1 MYGLFGSKTRT
12 WLLFTPVDVIGSHF
26 VPKTVENMTFRILY
40 QICHMKPLY
49 HEFSCVC
56 ESFNIIQTLQVA
68 YSSGAHWLRAISVP
82 LGMAGTQ
89 LRATFYVETSA
100 LCMLISF
107 QIWMK
112 FEEIN
117 RILLQF
123 YLLRTSSFWGLRPQT
138 PALYF
143 RESKLNQ
150 FRVKYRRIL
159 WTKKSAS
166 IVILFVILFLGA
178 APPRSLL
185 FISGNQIL
193 TNFVSNTDEI
203 YKQINRIPL

>member
-1 MYGLFGSKTRT
+1 MHIHQAYIFIPNPIFLNFLFREMKIEKCIPTYHFESK
-12 WLLFTPVDVIGSHF
+12 
-26 VPKTVENMTFRILY
+26 
-40 QICHMKPLY
+40 
-49 HEFSCVC
+49 
-56 ESFNIIQTLQVA
+56 
-68 YSSGAHWLRAISVP
+68 
-82 LGMAGTQ
+82 
-89 LRATFYVETSA
+89 

>member
-1 MYGLFGSKTRT
+1 MFWSPHY
-12 WLLFTPVDVIGSHF
+12 
-26 VPKTVENMTFRILY
+26 
-40 QICHMKPLY
+40 
-49 HEFSCVC
+49 
-56 ESFNIIQTLQVA
+56 A
-68 YSSGAHWLRAISVP
+68 YSSGIY
-82 LGMAGTQ
+82 
-89 LRATFYVETSA
+89 FYSKSNFLEF
-100 LCMLISF
+100 LISRNENWKMHTHVSF
-107 QIWMK
+107 WIKIMHVDFISNMNEIWGNK
-112 FEEIN
+112 SYF
-117 RILLQF
+117 LQF

-138 PALYF
+138 HALYF
-143 RESKLNQ
+143 RESNLNQ